1 MGNNFTFG
9 FVICNGLILNTHIYC
24 MKKLLLY
31 LKTHLATFRVL
42 TYNKIYINANTEK
55 EVVDN
60 FHKLYYSASS
70 YNKSWN
76 TTMWRGVR
84 ILKCPMDL
92 WVYHE
97 LVYSL
102 KPDLIIETGTSRGGS
117 AMFLADMLD
126 QTGKGMVVT
135 VDIRDCKIPED
146 ADKVLTHKRIRF
158 LIGSSTSPEVY
169 NEIKELAKDKKTV
182 LVILDATHNKEHVL
196 NELQL
201 YAPMVTKGSY
211 IVVEDTNFNG
221 HPVFI
226 PNAMGEGPY
235 EAAVDY
241 LKTDPTFVVDDYMER
256 HFMTFNPKGY
266 LKKIS

>member
-1 MGNNFTFG
+1 
-9 FVICNGLILNTHIYC
+9 

-31 LKTHLATFRVL
+31 LKTHLATLRVL
-42 TYNKIYINANTEK
+42 TYNKIYISNNTEK

-76 TTMWRGVR
+76 TTKWRGVR
-84 ILKCPMDL
+84 ILKCPLDL

-97 LVYSL
+97 LIYEL
-102 KPDLIIETGTSRGGS
+102 KPELIIETGTSRGGS

-146 ADKVLTHKRIRF
+146 ADRVLAHKRIKF

-169 NEIKELAKDKKTV
+169 NEIKEIAKDKKTI

-201 YAPMVTKGSY
+201 YAPLVTTGSY
-211 IVVEDTNFNG
+211 VVVEDTNFNG
-221 HPVFI
+221 HPVFV
-226 PNAMGEGPY
+226 PNALGEGPY
-235 EAAVDY
+235 EAVEAY
-241 LKTDPTFVVDDYMER
+241 LKTDNSFVVDDYMER